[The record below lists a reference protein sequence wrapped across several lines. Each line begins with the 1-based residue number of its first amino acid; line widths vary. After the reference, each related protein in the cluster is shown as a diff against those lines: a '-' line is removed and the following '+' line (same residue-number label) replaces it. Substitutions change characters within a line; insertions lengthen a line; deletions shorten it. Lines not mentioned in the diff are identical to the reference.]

1 MKKNLLQTPFSSVK
15 TMYFSGIGGIGM
27 SGLAELFLNLG
38 YSIQGSDIKESPT
51 IERLRSLGIK
61 IFIGQDKENIKEA
74 DILVVSSAIK
84 ENNEEYKEAVLLGIP
99 IFKRSK
105 MLAELMRFKWS
116 IAVAGTHGKTTT
128 TSLISH
134 VMHYAKLDPTAV
146 IGGIVNSW
154 GQNSRIG
161 ESNWIVAESDESDGS
176 FLDLPATI
184 SVVTNI
190 EEEHM
195 EHYGTYDKLKS
206 DFVRFIKNIP
216 FVGFSVLCLDN
227 EGVQDIVPLIRQRKI
242 ITYGLSLQADYRV
255 TNIDYTSSG
264 TSFDIETNIKGV
276 ERIRK
281 SFFLPM
287 FGEHNVLNATAA
299 IVVAEN
305 IGIEENII
313 RDSLKDFSGVKRRF
327 TNIGVLKD
335 IVFIDDYAHHPSEI
349 EAVINAGFQ
358 LKKEDSKILA
368 IVQPHR
374 YTRVRDHFE
383 AFCKCFNKADF
394 VIVLDIYKA
403 GEEPIDGFEA
413 ENLVEGIQNY
423 GHKNVFYLKE
433 KELVE
438 KIADLKESNKIEM
451 ALFMGAG
458 DITTIAQKVFNKMS
472 KQDKS

>member
-1 MKKNLLQTPFSSVK
+1 MKNLLQTPFSSVK

-38 YSIQGSDIKESPT
+38 YNIQGSDIKESPT
-51 IERLRSLGIK
+51 IERLRSLGVK
-61 IFIGQDKENIKEA
+61 IFIGQDKENISDA
-74 DILVVSSAIK
+74 DILVISSAIK
-84 ENNEEYKEAVLLGIP
+84 ENNEEYKEAVRLGIP

-128 TSLISH
+128 TSLVSH
-134 VMHYAKLDPTAV
+134 IMHYAKLDPTAV

-154 GQNSRIG
+154 GQNSRFG
-161 ESNWIVAESDESDGS
+161 DSNWIVAESDESDGS

-184 SVVTNI
+184 SIVTNI

-216 FVGFSVLCLDN
+216 FLGFSVLCVDN
-227 EGVQDIVPLIRQRKI
+227 EGVQDILPLVRQRKI
-242 ITYGLSLQADYRV
+242 ITYGFSLQADYRI
-255 TNIDYTSSG
+255 TNVDYTSSG
-264 TSFDIETNIKGV
+264 TYFDIESNIKGA
-276 ERIRK
+276 EKIRK
-281 SFFLPM
+281 GFYLPM
-287 FGEHNVLNATAA
+287 FGEHNVLNAVAA
-299 IVVAEN
+299 ITVAEN
-305 IGIEENII
+305 IGIEEEII
-313 RDSLKDFSGVKRRF
+313 KESLKIFSGVKRRF
-327 TNIGVLKD
+327 TNIGVYKNT
-335 IVFIDDYAHHPSEI
+335 VFIDDYAHHPSEI
-349 EAVINAGFQ
+349 EAVINAGSQ

-394 VIVLDIYKA
+394 VIVLDVYKA
-403 GEEPIDGFEA
+403 GEEPIEGYEA
-413 ENLVEGIQNY
+413 EDLVAGIQNY

-433 KELVE
+433 SELAD
-438 KIADLKESNKIEM
+438 KISNLKEANKVEM

-458 DITTIAQKVFNKMS
+458 DITTIAQKTFEKLDKNK
-472 KQDKS
+472 